1 MKMIKLHDNSDNFIS
16 NYTYCDHF
24 PRQSRNI
31 VLLLNHY
38 SEDKF
43 ADQMLE
49 KLLSEIIQL
58 DLESLPEAKIIPVLQ
73 EFFVEINWRFYSRF
87 SQRPDLER
95 GISLFLGV
103 MEADRMYLVQFGRY
117 FLGMVGQSEFTEIGR
132 KWENLAVASQADI
145 QLLGNHDIDISVKVE
160 QITIPEDSYFLAIES
175 KAAMKL
181 RDLGL
186 HYMSLNEHLSQVK
199 EDDQFGFAIIRH
211 QEQKAHN
218 TNPWIRRKR
227 VNRTATILLII
238 IILSAAY
245 VYYGKNLID
254 DILSRLKFTG
264 NEFTRNDI
272 KEQFFVLQEQ
282 AQDLLNDLANED
294 MNITIFPQQ
303 KIEMEADWEMS
314 ITEDFS
320 STPCFDYRRLYAAS
334 GKLVYGIDKQG
345 AVIKWEKKFSAKV
358 EVLRLVDANR
368 ILVSLADDRLL
379 CLNRDNGESIWEK
392 EFKLTGGADLGKG
405 VSQISLNQ
413 YRQLDDSVFLTSNAN
428 KLTLSQVRSGEM
440 VSEYTYSDAID
451 NISDYDV
458 LEKCIYITSGRKLKK
473 INIKVMT

>member
-1 MKMIKLHDNSDNFIS
+1 MIKLYDSSDNFIS

-31 VLLLNHY
+31 ILLLNHY
-38 SEDKF
+38 SEDSF
-43 ADQMLE
+43 ANQILE

-73 EFFVEINWRFYSRF
+73 EFFVKINWRLYSIL

-95 GISLFLGV
+95 GMSLFLGV
-103 MEADRMYLVQFGRY
+103 MEADKMYLVQFGRY
-117 FLGMVGQSEFTEIGR
+117 FMGIVDKNEFKETGR
-132 KWENLAVASQADI
+132 KWDNLAVASQTEI
-145 QLLGNHDIDISVKVE
+145 QLLGYRDIDISVKVE
-160 QITIPEDSYFLAIES
+160 QITIPEDSYFLAMES
-175 KAAMKL
+175 KAALKL
-181 RDLGL
+181 QKLGL
-186 HYMSLNEHLSQVK
+186 HYMSLNEHLNQLK
-199 EDDQFGFAIIRH
+199 ENDKFGFAVIRH

-282 AQDLLNDLANED
+282 AQDLLNELANED
-294 MNITIFPQQ
+294 MNIAIFPQQ
-303 KIEMEADWEMS
+303 KIEMKADWEMF
-314 ITEDFS
+314 ITKDFS

-334 GKLVYGIDKQG
+334 GKLVYAIDKQR
-345 AVIKWEKKFSAKV
+345 AVIKWEKIFSAEV

-368 ILVSLADDRLL
+368 ILVSLADNRLL
-379 CLNRDNGESIWEK
+379 CLNRDNGEPIWEK
-392 EFKLTGGADLGKG
+392 DFKLTDGAGWRKG
-405 VSQISLNQ
+405 IFQISLNQ
-413 YRQLDDSVFLTSNAN
+413 YRQLEDSVFLTCDGN

-440 VSEYTYSDAID
+440 VSEFINSEAVD
-451 NISDYDV
+451 NVSEYDV